1 MTKLTARKLA
11 LGLSLMATA
20 VAGTAY
26 AEQTGRGGR
35 DAGAPQTRAQALSQA
50 EARFDRMDANK
61 DGKLDKA
68 DHEARRNAAFDRL
81 DTDKNGQI
89 SRAEFNTRPER
100 APRSEARRSPDGEQ
114 GKQHRW
120 GGRGHGRHGGMW
132 GGPGGGF
139 ADANKDGTVT
149 KAEFTASALQR
160 FDRLDAN
167 KDGQVTR
174 EERQAA
180 RQAMREEWK
189 KNRGAQVKPA
199 APAKPA
205 S

>member
-11 LGLSLMATA
+11 LGLSLIATA

-26 AEQTGRGGR
+26 AEQTGRAGR
-35 DAGAPQTRAQALSQA
+35 DAGAPLTRAQALTQA

-68 DHEARRNAAFDRL
+68 DHEARRNAMFDRL

-100 APRSEARRSPDGEQ
+100 AAGGEARRGPDGEQ

-120 GGRGHGRHGGMW
+120 GGRGHGRHGGKW
-132 GGPGGGF
+132 GGGF
-139 ADANKDGTVT
+139 ADTNKDGVVT
-149 KAEFTASALQR
+149 KAEFTAAALQR

-167 KDGQVTR
+167 KDGTVTR

-180 RQAMREEWK
+180 HQAMREQW
-189 KNRGAQVKPA
+189 KNRGADGKPA